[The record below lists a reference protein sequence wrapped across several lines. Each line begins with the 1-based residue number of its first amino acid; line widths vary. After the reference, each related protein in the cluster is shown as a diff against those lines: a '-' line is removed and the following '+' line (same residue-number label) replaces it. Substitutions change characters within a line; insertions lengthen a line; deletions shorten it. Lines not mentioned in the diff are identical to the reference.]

1 MGFSAAALQL
11 AARERWVAW
20 TPAQR
25 ASHLERV
32 VGLSRFLI
40 RPGVTCRDL
49 ASHVL
54 GRVLRRLPADFEAR
68 YGYRPW
74 LVETCVAAGQSGASL
89 RAANFLRLG
98 ETTGRGR
105 QDRGQRD
112 AGSLKTMYVY
122 ELERSW
128 RRRLGVERVEHA
140 PVLEPGEGLDSRNWA
155 ENELGGSEMG
165 DRRLTARLVK
175 SASLLA
181 EYPGQPVCGN
191 AHCDSAAVTGY
202 YRFIEHPSEEA
213 VAQARRAAAAAAG
226 AVQQGAADA
235 AGEAGGGAGLSG
247 VLPAAGGTRGRAAP
261 GLAAGCGSGARGGL
275 AGPRPAA
282 DRPSEPAAAEGRAD
296 PARGEGVLGVRG
308 AHAVGVARQ
317 GGMPGGAGRA
327 GLHRG
332 RPAAV
337 RAGLGER
344 VVRGGHGRGGTAGAG
359 HQQAYP
365 ELRSCSFDKGF
376 HSPAN
381 RAALDGL
388 LGLNALPRKGRL
400 SGKDKEREGA
410 EEFVQARQQHP
421 AVESAIHNLERRGLD
436 RVRTH
441 GKAGFERTVA
451 LAVTAANLHRIGLLL
466 QRRERK
472 ALRRAA

>member
-40 RPGVTCRDL
+40 RPGVTCRYL

-112 AGSLKTMYVY
+112 AGSLKTVYVY

-128 RRRLGVERVEHA
+128 RRRLGVERVEHE

-213 VAQARRAAAAAAG
+213 VTGERILSGHRKRTVQRMRGQRTVLLAMDGSDLHFATRPGCAGLEVIGSNQTSSKTLGLHLHLTLAVNPQGLPLGCCAAG
-226 AVQQGAADA
+226 ST
-235 AGEAGGGAGLSG
+235 GGRSR
-247 VLPAAGGTRGRAAP
+247 TRHRVGWT
-261 GLAAGCGSGARGGL
+261 GCRTCKG
-275 AGPRPAA
+275 
-282 DRPSEPAAAEGRAD
+282 
-296 PARGEGVLGVRG
+296 PARG
-308 AHAVGVARQ
+308 
-317 GGMPGGAGRA
+317 
-327 GLHRG
+327 
-332 RPAAV
+332 
-337 RAGLGER
+337 
-344 VVRGGHGRGGTAGAG
+344 
-359 HQQAYP
+359 
-365 ELRSCSFDKGF
+365 
-376 HSPAN
+376 
-381 RAALDGL
+381 
-388 LGLNALPRKGRL
+388 
-400 SGKDKEREGA
+400 
-410 EEFVQARQQHP
+410 
-421 AVESAIHNLERRGLD
+421 
-436 RVRTH
+436 
-441 GKAGFERTVA
+441 
-451 LAVTAANLHRIGLLL
+451 
-466 QRRERK
+466 
-472 ALRRAA
+472 